1 MKLDETDIESGEDS
15 TILVRERSGGT
26 KLEGAFKKRKGV
38 VLEQSNHAI
47 MFLPAGKKQPTII
60 SIREIGKTEE
70 LVNKPC
76 CPREAA
82 KQDWRY
88 ANEVATLSEQSDS
101 IDQPIEF
108 ETSTTSAN
116 ENPQKQTTPPE
127 RQKKTPTIKE
137 LKKKVEIESDSEE
150 DRST

>member
-47 MFLPAGKKQPTII
+47 MFLPAGQKQPTII
-60 SIREIGKTEE
+60 SIRDIGKTEE

-108 ETSTTSAN
+108 ETSISPHFTPLQPMKTRKN
-116 ENPQKQTTPPE
+116 KQR
-127 RQKKTPTIKE
+127 RQSGKRKHRQ
-137 LKKKVEIESDSEE
+137 LKN
-150 DRST
+150 